1 LKEIVTSR
9 LVLRQFN
16 NKDFKDFY
24 EYGIDK
30 NVGPNAGWAPHKN
43 EDESREIFKQF
54 CNSDEVFAIELKEE
68 NKVIGAIGFDPDR
81 KRTIKT
87 AYSIGY
93 VLNSKYW
100 GRGIMTAAAKEVIR
114 FLFEVKEAS
123 ILAVYHYPFNN
134 RSKRVIEKLGFKYE
148 GTLRQ
153 ASQIYDGTIYD
164 DLCYSMTKEEFEKI
178 YNKNDN

>member
-1 LKEIVTSR
+1 MKEIVTSR

-68 NKVIGAIGFDPDR
+68 NKYRWNDNQQKWVLVRRMKYDPD
-81 KRTIKT
+81 I
-87 AYSIGY
+87 S
-93 VLNSKYW
+93 
-100 GRGIMTAAAKEVIR
+100 E
-114 FLFEVKEAS
+114 
-123 ILAVYHYPFNN
+123 P
-134 RSKRVIEKLGFKYE
+134 EKL
-148 GTLRQ
+148 
-153 ASQIYDGTIYD
+153 
-164 DLCYSMTKEEFEKI
+164 EE
-178 YNKNDN
+178 